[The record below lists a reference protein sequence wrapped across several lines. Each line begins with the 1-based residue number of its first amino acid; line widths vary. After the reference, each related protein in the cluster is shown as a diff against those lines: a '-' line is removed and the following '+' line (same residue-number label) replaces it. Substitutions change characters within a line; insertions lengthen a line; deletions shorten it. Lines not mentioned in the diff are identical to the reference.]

1 MKNNDLLSCQNKH
14 RSSLAASLAGDD
26 LQWNLDGAPVN
37 DAVEG
42 CALEVVGPPLT
53 LPSCA
58 VLWHNPLH
66 RARSSMMH
74 C

>member
-1 MKNNDLLSCQNKH
+1 VKIKNDLLRCQNKL

-26 LQWNLDGAPVN
+26 LQSNLDGAPVN

-53 LPSCA
+53 LPS
-58 VLWHNPLH
+58 
-66 RARSSMMH
+66 
-74 C
+74 